1 MAEYV
6 SVAKASELEDGE
18 VRVYDIDG
26 QMIALAFVG
35 GTFYAFD
42 DTCTHEMCSLS
53 EGDLDG
59 TTVICPCHEG
69 EYDITTGEVLDGPPP
84 EPITTYPVRVE
95 DDEVLVE
102 VVG

>member
-18 VRVYDIDG
+18 IRVFDIDG
-26 QMIALAFVG
+26 QIIAVAYVG
-35 GTFYAFD
+35 GSFYAFD

-84 EPITTYPVRVE
+84 EPVATYPVRVE
-95 DDEVLVE
+95 DDEILVE

>member
-6 SVAKASELEDGE
+6 SVAKASDLEDGE
-18 VRVYDIDG
+18 IRVFDIDG
-26 QMIALAFVG
+26 QIIAVACVEG
-35 GTFYAFD
+35 SFYAFD

-84 EPITTYPVRVE
+84 EPIATYPVRVE
-95 DDEVLVE
+95 DDEILVE